1 MDTSVAL
8 IIAKTLSPSLRFI
21 RSTEPVVIIDVTVP
35 AAIRNTTSDTTLSET
50 IFSIVPASLFR
61 MLVLTVGSFHRWL
74 IDFSSIAVVITMAMM
89 AVVSS
94 TPVVRGVSVAT
105 VIRIWLGIR
114 VVRSPIVPVGIIIVA
129 CRISVIA
136 SRKSKTES
144 HPGNPESHLSVS
156 TLPGNQSQ
164 PAYRQSNREKLFHR
178 FTSSVCFRSSVCC
191 FARNETAR
199 LPLPWNRKLSVARF

>member
-35 AAIRNTTSDTTLSET
+35 AAIRITTSDTTLSET

-74 IDFSSIAVVITMAMM
+74 IDFSSIAVVITIAMM

-105 VIRIWLGIR
+105 VI
-114 VVRSPIVPVGIIIVA
+114 
-129 CRISVIA
+129 
-136 SRKSKTES
+136 
-144 HPGNPESHLSVS
+144 
-156 TLPGNQSQ
+156 
-164 PAYRQSNREKLFHR
+164 
-178 FTSSVCFRSSVCC
+178 
-191 FARNETAR
+191 
-199 LPLPWNRKLSVARF
+199 

>member
-21 RSTEPVVIIDVTVP
+21 RSTEPVVIIEVTFP
-35 AAIRNTTSDTTLSET
+35 AAVRIATSDTTLSET
-50 IFSIVPASLFR
+50 IFSIVPARRFR
-61 MLVLTVGSFHRWL
+61 MLVLTVGSFHSWL

-114 VVRSPIVPVGIIIVA
+114 VVRSPIVSVGIIIVA

-144 HPGNPESHLSVS
+144 HPGKSDSHLSVS
-156 TLPGNQSQ
+156 MLAGNQSQ
-164 PAYRQSNREKLFHR
+164 PAYRQSN
-178 FTSSVCFRSSVCC
+178 
-191 FARNETAR
+191 
-199 LPLPWNRKLSVARF
+199 